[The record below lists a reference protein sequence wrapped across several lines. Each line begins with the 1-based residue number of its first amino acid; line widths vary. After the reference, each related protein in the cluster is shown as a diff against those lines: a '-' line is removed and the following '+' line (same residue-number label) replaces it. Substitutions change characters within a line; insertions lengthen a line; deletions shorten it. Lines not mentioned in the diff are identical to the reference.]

1 MFDAPVKP
9 HCLGISVIRAEK
21 STFQKVFPSSLCGP
35 AHTTETL
42 SAIGFSRNGHN
53 RLSTATH
60 NWPTGYPQ
68 TYPLWITLSRGYN
81 PVPTTTAARRLD
93 ATGARR
99 PAHPGAST
107 ATRVAPGK
115 HQTITMQDFW
125 HAASAQLEGELTPQ
139 QFKTWIKPLTPLSF
153 DEQACMLRIAAPN
166 RFKLDWVKSQFS
178 GRIQSLA
185 CDYWEMQVD
194 VQFVLDP
201 TAGQRQAAMQPAL
214 APIPMQP
221 LAAQT
226 MLAQG
231 APAMPREVPARP
243 AMAPYRETPM
253 ATAAHAAA
261 DIDMPV
267 MDAAEAS
274 TQSYRVPA
282 QAAPAVMA
290 GLSAPPAAPVDD
302 TVHERSRLNSI
313 LTFDNLVT
321 GKANQLARAA
331 AVQVANNPGKSYNP
345 LYLYGGVGLGKTHL
359 IHAIG
364 NFMLME
370 NPRARIRYIHA
381 EQYVSDVVKAYQRKA
396 FDDFKRYYHSLD
408 LLLIDDIQFFS
419 GKNRTQEEFFYAFEA
434 LIANRAQVI
443 ITSDTYPKEI
453 TGIDDRLISRF
464 DSGLTVAIE
473 PPELE
478 MRVAILMKKAQAE
491 NVTVPEEVA
500 FFVAKHLRS
509 NVRELEGALRKI
521 LAYSNFHGKEI
532 TIEVTREA
540 LKDLL
545 TVQNR
550 QISVENIQK
559 TCADFYNIKV
569 ADMYSK
575 KRPANIARPRQIA
588 MYLAK
593 ELTQKS
599 LPEIGELFGGRDHTT
614 VLHAV
619 RKIADERSKDAQL
632 NHELHVLEQT
642 LKG

>member
-1 MFDAPVKP
+1 LCNHNDSNLMNEFWQ
-9 HCLGISVIRAEK
+9 HC
-21 STFQKVFPSSLCGP
+21 
-35 AHTTETL
+35 
-42 SAIGFSRNGHN
+42 SA
-53 RLSTATH
+53 L
-60 NWPTGYPQ
+60 
-68 TYPLWITLSRGYN
+68 
-81 PVPTTTAARRLD
+81 
-93 ATGARR
+93 
-99 PAHPGAST
+99 
-107 ATRVAPGK
+107 
-115 HQTITMQDFW
+115 
-125 HAASAQLEGELTPQ
+125 LERELTPQ
-139 QFKTWIKPLTPLSF
+139 QYVTWIKPLAPVAFDADANTLS
-153 DEQACMLRIAAPN
+153 IAAPN

-178 GRIQSLA
+178 GRITDLA
-185 CDYWEMQVD
+185 RDYWHSPVD

-201 TAGQRQAAMQPAL
+201 KAGMRA
-214 APIPMQP
+214 
-221 LAAQT
+221 
-226 MLAQG
+226 
-231 APAMPREVPARP
+231 APAAAPVPQRP
-243 AMAPYRETPM
+243 SNAAPNR
-253 ATAAHAAA
+253 AVAAVDAAVGAVQAAHASRAGIGGLAASTNAAQLTDDAA
-261 DIDMPV
+261 DLDLPSL
-267 MDAAEAS
+267 DANEAAAARR
-274 TQSYRVPA
+274 TWRPGAAA
-282 QAAPAVMA
+282 QASS
-290 GLSAPPAAPVDD
+290 GDD
-302 TVHERSRLNSI
+302 SMYERSKLNPV
-313 LTFDNLVT
+313 LTFDNFVT

-331 AVQVANNPGKSYNP
+331 AIQVADNPGISYNP
-345 LYLYGGVGLGKTHL
+345 LFLYGGVGLGKTHL

-364 NFMLME
+364 NQLLMDKAG
-370 NPRARIRYIHA
+370 ARIRYIHA

-419 GKNRTQEEFFYAFEA
+419 GKSRTQEEFFYAFEA
-434 LIANRAQVI
+434 LVANKAQVI

-453 TGIDDRLISRF
+453 SGIDDRLISRF

-478 MRVAILMKKAQAE
+478 MRVAILMRKAQSE
-491 NVTVPEEVA
+491 GVSLNEDVA

-521 LAYSNFHGKEI
+521 LAYSKFHGREI
-532 TIEVTREA
+532 SIELTKEA

-559 TCADFYNIKV
+559 TVADFYSIKV

>member
-1 MFDAPVKP
+1 
-9 HCLGISVIRAEK
+9 
-21 STFQKVFPSSLCGP
+21 
-35 AHTTETL
+35 
-42 SAIGFSRNGHN
+42 
-53 RLSTATH
+53 
-60 NWPTGYPQ
+60 
-68 TYPLWITLSRGYN
+68 
-81 PVPTTTAARRLD
+81 
-93 ATGARR
+93 
-99 PAHPGAST
+99 
-107 ATRVAPGK
+107 
-115 HQTITMQDFW
+115 MQDFW
-125 HAASAQLEGELTPQ
+125 QAAAAQLERELTPQ
-139 QFKTWIKPLTPLSF
+139 QFKTWIKPLAPVAF
-153 DEQACMLRIAAPN
+153 DEETHALRIAAPN

-178 GRIQSLA
+178 GRITALA
-185 CDYWEMQVD
+185 CEYWEAQVS

-201 TAGQRQAAMQPAL
+201 AASGRAAAYMQPAQPGMGMGGMDGHA
-214 APIPMQP
+214 APGTAMAGYPGAQPGAQP
-221 LAAQT
+221 LGGQPPFAMPGQPGYGEYPT
-226 MLAQG
+226 
-231 APAMPREVPARP
+231 APAYGMGQPPYGNPAGMPSAAPVPAGARAQAPGMGGHHPGQHHPQHNADMGEIDVVQMDP
-243 AMAPYRETPM
+243 AEASARSYRAPQQAQHPQH
-253 ATAAHAAA
+253 AHAAMGGGA
-261 DIDMPV
+261 QGMPGHQP
-267 MDAAEAS
+267 S
-274 TQSYRVPA
+274 
-282 QAAPAVMA
+282 
-290 GLSAPPAAPVDD
+290 D
-302 TVHERSRLNSI
+302 TVHERSRLNPI
-313 LTFDNLVT
+313 LTFDNFVT

-331 AVQVANNPGKSYNP
+331 AIQVANNPGKSYNP

-359 IHAIG
+359 IHSIG
-364 NFMLME
+364 NHMLME

-396 FDDFKRYYHSLD
+396 FDEFKRYYHSLD

-478 MRVAILMKKAQAE
+478 MRVAILMKKAAAE
-491 NVTVPEEVA
+491 NVNVPEEVA

-521 LAYSNFHGKEI
+521 LAFSNFHGKDI